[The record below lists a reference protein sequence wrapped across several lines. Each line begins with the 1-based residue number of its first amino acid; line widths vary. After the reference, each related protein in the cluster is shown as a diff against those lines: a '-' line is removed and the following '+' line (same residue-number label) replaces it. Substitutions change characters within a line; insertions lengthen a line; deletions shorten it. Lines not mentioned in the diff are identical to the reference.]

1 MSARPARPLHRTEAI
16 VLRLLDYGESDRIV
30 TFLTSGFGKI
40 RGIAKGARRSRRRF
54 ANALEPFCR
63 STILFS
69 RRSSEGLALI
79 ESSDVISHFP
89 SIRAD
94 LERTLMASYL
104 IDLTEQFA
112 PEEKRNEAV
121 FALLSDFLGLIDAG
135 PVTEAILRFFE
146 IRLLKLSGYEPVL
159 DRCLIC
165 KAPVSDGGSG
175 YRFDPAAGGLACGS
189 CTPRGPDALPLS
201 LGTIRTL
208 LMARDMAVDKL
219 GRLLLT
225 GPSAEESRRMM
236 THFIRHLLGRELKSL
251 HVLND
256 IRRLGI

>member
-30 TFLTSGFGKI
+30 TFITTGFGKI
-40 RGIAKGARRSRRRF
+40 RGIAKGARRSRKRF

-104 IDLTEQFA
+104 IDLTEQFT
-112 PEEKRNEAV
+112 PEEKKNEPV
-121 FALLSDFLGLIDAG
+121 FALLADFLGLIEAG

-146 IRLLKLSGYEPVL
+146 IRILKLSGYEPVL
-159 DRCLIC
+159 DRCQIC
-165 KAPVSDGGSG
+165 KAPLSGGSC
-175 YRFDPAAGGLACGS
+175 YRFDPAAGGIACGS

-208 LMARDMAVDKL
+208 LMGREMAVDKL

-225 GPSAEESRRMM
+225 GPSAEEGRRMM
-236 THFIRHLLGRELKSL
+236 TLFIRHLLGRELKSL

-256 IRRLGI
+256 IRRLGL

>member
-30 TFLTSGFGKI
+30 TFFTSGFGKI

-79 ESSDVISHFP
+79 ESSDVICHFP

-112 PEEKRNEAV
+112 PEEKKNEPL
-121 FALLSDFLGLIDAG
+121 FALLADFLALIEAG

-159 DRCLIC
+159 DRCQIC
-165 KAPVSDGGSG
+165 KAPLCEGSG

-208 LMARDMAVDKL
+208 LMGRDMAVEKL

-225 GPSAEESRRMM
+225 GPAAEESRRMM

-256 IRRLGI
+256 IRRLGL